1 MAHSAPTPAPL
12 GPAPSLVVLA
22 PTSAFLFGFTSGL
35 VSSSKLAAKQ
45 FLAENAHR
53 LPTTVQGWYFYQKT
67 KNYRVLWAGIKG
79 GLRTGARL
87 ALWTG
92 AFLSL
97 EESVD
102 AGIRSAVSLAR
113 PTPTEEQRDVLRT
126 KWAAGAVAGAGMAGA
141 ASWWCASL
149 SLSHSPPFPPPS
161 APLTR
166 PHPPAADRLSR
177 PTVPRRLALGLALGG
192 VAGGA
197 VDLRDWL
204 RARLPGKDA

>member
-1 MAHSAPTPAPL
+1 MAAVPLPAEL
-12 GPAPSLVVLA
+12 GPAPSLLVLG
-22 PTSAFLFGFTSGL
+22 PTSAFIFGFTSGL
-35 VSSSKLAAKQ
+35 VSSSKLASKQ

-67 KNYRVLWAGIKG
+67 KNYRVLWSGIKG

-102 AGIRSAVSLAR
+102 AALRSGAELAGVHR
-113 PTPTEEQRDVLRT
+113 AEDLKTR
-126 KWAAGAVAGAGMAGA
+126 WAAGGAAGLGMAGA
-141 ASWWCASL
+141 ASWWYN
-149 SLSHSPPFPPPS
+149 
-161 APLTR
+161 
-166 PHPPAADRLSR
+166 LSR
-177 PTVPRRLALGLALGG
+177 HTVPRRLLLGVALGG

-197 VDLRDWL
+197 VDLREWL
-204 RARLPGKDA
+204 RARLPAKEA

>member
-1 MAHSAPTPAPL
+1 MAQATAAPPPL
-12 GPAPSLVVLA
+12 GPYPSLVVLA

-67 KNYRVLWAGIKG
+67 KNYRVMWAGIKG
-79 GLRTGARL
+79 GLRTGGRL

-92 AFLSL
+92 AFLTL
-97 EESVD
+97 EETVD
-102 AGIRSAVSLAR
+102 SGLRSAVQLVQ
-113 PTPTEEQRDVLRT
+113 PTAGDEALGT
-126 KWAAGAVAGAGMAGA
+126 KAGAGAIAGVGMAAA
-141 ASWWCASL
+141 ASWWY
-149 SLSHSPPFPPPS
+149 
-161 APLTR
+161 
-166 PHPPAADRLSR
+166 RLSR
-177 PTVPRRLALGLALGG
+177 HTVPRRLALGLALGG

-204 RARLPGKDA
+204 RTRLPDKQA